1 MPVRMTK
8 DAAAFRGC
16 PLRRTISSSFLFLCA
31 ALAASL
37 AAPDARADDAAAPG
51 EPGQAPRAS
60 ATAAARPTGD
70 EPATSQ
76 GPATSDASAE
86 PAKSQAPAT
95 SEDRPARDADDLT
108 VKLHVESPSVV
119 AIERVDTGE
128 LVCTSPCDVSV
139 SAAVAYR
146 VAGSR
151 PSKAFYLDA
160 SRKTDLTVTVRPASK
175 RGSVIG
181 WTLLGGGIAALGA
194 GVATLAVGQADRGPM
209 PDDGVTHNGFTD
221 AMIIGTA
228 LTLAGTALGIA
239 GGSIVLGNRETK
251 VRGNVAPARPSKG
264 LAPQPTIKAAAPSAP
279 ALFVPILGGT
289 F

>member
-37 AAPDARADDAAAPG
+37 AAPDVRADDAAAPG
-51 EPGQAPRAS
+51 EPDQAPRAP

-76 GPATSDASAE
+76 APATSDA
-86 PAKSQAPAT
+86 PAT
-95 SEDRPARDADDLT
+95 ADQPARDTDDLT

-181 WTLLGGGIAALGA
+181 WTLLGGGIASLGA

-221 AMIIGTA
+221 AMIVGTA

-239 GGSIVLGNRETK
+239 GGSLVLAHRETA